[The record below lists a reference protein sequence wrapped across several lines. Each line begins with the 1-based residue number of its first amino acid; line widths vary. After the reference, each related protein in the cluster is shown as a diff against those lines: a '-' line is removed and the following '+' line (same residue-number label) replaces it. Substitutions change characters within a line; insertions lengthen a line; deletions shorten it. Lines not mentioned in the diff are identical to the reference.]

1 LTRLV
6 FASFQLVLQR
16 RVFLIGT
23 FEPCGSFRI
32 LHTVLGHR
40 RRRNGAQGNR
50 RCNFHYCS
58 AAHLIPLRLDLDDAA
73 NMSPCDEAVFA
84 GDSIVLY
91 DLRQSPQDIGD
102 LLELAGNESD
112 AQPSR
117 NPSALN
123 NTISAR
129 QTCSSGALRSRTT
142 APSWRRSD
150 GVTVMEIP
158 VRMRQVR
165 TNSAAQGSLSGIQ
178 MSDLIH

>member
-1 LTRLV
+1 LTRLF

-16 RVFLIGT
+16 RVFLFGAVKP
-23 FEPCGSFRI
+23 FASLRI
-32 LHTVLGHR
+32 LLTILGHR
-40 RRRNGAQGNR
+40 RRRNGVRRNR
-50 RCNFHYCS
+50 RGKLHYCS

-84 GDSIVLY
+84 GGSIVLH

-123 NTISAR
+123 NTIAAR
-129 QTCSSGALRSRTT
+129 QTCSSGALRSRIS

-165 TNSAAQGSLSGIQ
+165 TNSAAQGSFLGFKCQI
-178 MSDLIH
+178 